1 MVGHTNGICCFP
13 TSVGAETNDLKQ
25 VAYWDTFDG
34 QAIRVLEGSEEGE
47 ITTLSV
53 SQLGSEISW

>member
-1 MVGHTNGICCFP
+1 MLLPHFRWSFQP
-13 TSVGAETNDLKQ
+13 FSQ